1 VRNTVAVWARRS
13 EAVGGETAMRRRRRC
28 RPWVDIA
35 LAATMVVLV
44 ACSDGDDAAV
54 PTGTQP
60 DEAAEVD
67 LGPLPSDRAA
77 TRAWLD
83 DNAERVRRF
92 EAVAAELTAAEGP
105 DDCLALAERFN
116 AELGPVSE
124 HLEQVSTS
132 PDPVLAELFASA
144 TVSVRTI
151 ITACEAGDSAVAD
164 EERPGLANALV
175 LIERR
180 RVELEEGS

>member
-1 VRNTVAVWARRS
+1 MRNTVAVRAG
-13 EAVGGETAMRRRRRC
+13 GGEAAGGESAMRRRRRC
-28 RPWVDIA
+28 RPWVDVA
-35 LAATMVVLV
+35 LAATLVALV
-44 ACSDGDDAAV
+44 ACSDGRDAAA
-54 PTGTQP
+54 PTSTQP
-60 DEAAEVD
+60 GEAAEAD

-77 TRAWLD
+77 IRAWLD

-92 EAVAAELTAAEGP
+92 EAVAAELTAAERP
-105 DDCLALAERFN
+105 EDCVALAERFN

-124 HLEQVSTS
+124 HLEQVSAS
-132 PDPVLAELFASA
+132 PDPVLAELLASA

-151 ITACEAGDSAVAD
+151 ITACEAGDRAVAD